1 MRIVKLPCRVVIVT
15 AFALGLATPAFAQAP
30 ATAPLVIHL
39 PSSARTAALGNAWVA
54 GRDAEVI
61 FYNPAQLIGA
71 RQEFGVSISR
81 PGPAG
86 TALSA
91 ASTFAAGKMS
101 LTLGWGVQAVG
112 FSVDPAAP
120 YPYTTD
126 VLLTRG
132 DADGHSALLTF
143 GGAIVYK
150 NFRIGGAGKYVTDVA
165 SGLGPASGVSVNQHA
180 WLADIGV
187 ARNVLGGVAAFS
199 VQNLGRTTPAS
210 PSNLTTP
217 RQFLAGW
224 STARATGPL
233 DLGLYSQVTMRDDW
247 ISPAG
252 GIDVG
257 YSWIEGYAIAFRL
270 GARRP
275 ETTSEHPVTL
285 GAAFTAD
292 RLTIEY
298 AVQFFDGGRTANGV
312 TVRWR

>member
-1 MRIVKLPCRVVIVT
+1 MKPTGRIVILAFVALILPSR
-15 AFALGLATPAFAQAP
+15 LFAQAP
-30 ATAPLVIHL
+30 ASAPLVIHL

-101 LTLGWGVQAVG
+101 LTLGWGVQAIG
-112 FSVDPAAP
+112 FSVDPLAP
-120 YPYTTD
+120 YPYTTN

-143 GGAIVYK
+143 GGAILYK
-150 NFRIGGAGKYVTDVA
+150 NFRIGAAGKYVTDVA
-165 SGLGPASGVSVNQHA
+165 LGLGPATATSVSQHA
-180 WLADIGV
+180 WLADIGI

-199 VQNLGRTTPAS
+199 VQNLGRTTPVS
-210 PSNLTTP
+210 PTNLTTP

-224 STARATGPL
+224 STTRITGPL

-257 YSWIEGYAIAFRL
+257 YSWIEGYAVAFRA

-275 ETTSEHPVTL
+275 ATSSEHPVAL

-298 AVQFFDGGRTANGV
+298 SVQFFDGGRTANGV

>member
-1 MRIVKLPCRVVIVT
+1 MKPIGLISIVT
-15 AFALGLATPAFAQAP
+15 AVSSVLPSLAFAQAP
-30 ATAPLVIHL
+30 VTAPLVIHL

-86 TALSA
+86 TAISA
-91 ASTFAAGKMS
+91 ASTFAAGRMS
-101 LTLGWGVQAVG
+101 LTLGWGVQAIG
-112 FSVDPAAP
+112 FSVDPLAP
-120 YPYTTD
+120 YPYATD
-126 VLLTRG
+126 ALLTRG
-132 DADGHSALLTF
+132 DADGHSALLAF
-143 GGAIVYK
+143 GGAILYK

-165 SGLGPASGVSVNQHA
+165 SGLGPATAVSLSQHA
-180 WLADIGV
+180 WLVDLGV
-187 ARNVLGGVAAFS
+187 SRNVLGGVAALS
-199 VQNLGRTTPAS
+199 VQNLGRTTPVS
-210 PSNLTTP
+210 PTNLTTP

-224 STARATGPL
+224 STTRVTGPL

-257 YSWIEGYAIAFRL
+257 YSWIDGYAVAFRL

-285 GAAFTAD
+285 GGAFTAD

-298 AVQFFDGGRTANGV
+298 SAQLFDGARAAHGV